1 MTEKNYAPGLKEKKI
16 SNKEINTSMV
26 EKKSP
31 VKDEKKEA
39 KKIEDKKVKENKE
52 IVKKDVPKEV
62 KPIKEEKKNVETKKV
77 EEKII
82 KKVQTKKDFAIVN
95 ISGAKISTKVSM
107 AICDFIRGK
116 KINKAIEDLEQVV
129 LKKKAVPMK
138 GEIAHRKGKIMSG
151 KYPVDASKEFIIFLK
166 SLQSNALQNGIEDT
180 RIVEAIPNMGS
191 RPYGR
196 FGRVKRKRTH
206 IKLVAK
212 EKINNKK

>member
-16 SNKEINTSMV
+16 SNKEI
-26 EKKSP
+26 
-31 VKDEKKEA
+31 
-39 KKIEDKKVKENKE
+39 
-52 IVKKDVPKEV
+52 KKDVPKEV